1 MYWQAKTSA
10 RSPRTI
16 SGESGLFCLVYW
28 RFLFFDLLHLLA
40 DLAGTFQSRGDTEL
54 WQDISL
60 KQEPHKENGQ
70 YNQQFRHSIP
80 FQPTAEIVQA
90 QEKPLEGVV
99 HEEGTE
105 APALVP
111 VVLEEKMDS
120 RRSGFEAPHLGHFIG
135 SLSLGKTI
143 CSNS

>member
-1 MYWQAKTSA
+1 M
-10 RSPRTI
+10 
-16 SGESGLFCLVYW
+16 VYW
-28 RFLFFDLLHLLA
+28 RFLFFDLLRLLA
-40 DLAGTFQSRGDTEL
+40 DLAGTFQSSGDTEFR
-54 WQDISL
+54 QDIRL

-70 YNQQFRHSIP
+70 YDQYFRHSIP
-80 FQPTAEIVQA
+80 LQPTAEIVQA
-90 QEKPLEGVV
+90 QEKPLEGVT
-99 HEEGTE
+99 HEEDTE

-135 SLSLGKTI
+135 SLSLENTI

>member
-1 MYWQAKTSA
+1 LAW
-10 RSPRTI
+10 R
-16 SGESGLFCLVYW
+16 

-40 DLAGTFQSRGDTEL
+40 DLAGTFQSSGDTEL
-54 WQDISL
+54 RQNIDL

-70 YNQQFRHSIP
+70 YNQYFRHSIP

-99 HEEGTE
+99 HEEDTE

-120 RRSGFEAPHLGHFIG
+120 RRSGLRARHLGHFIG

>member
-1 MYWQAKTSA
+1 
-10 RSPRTI
+10 
-16 SGESGLFCLVYW
+16 LVW
-28 RFLFFDLLHLLA
+28 RRFLFFDLLHLLA
-40 DLAGTFQSRGDTEL
+40 DLAGTFQSSGDAEF

-60 KQEPHKENGQ
+60 KQEPHKEHGQ
-70 YNQQFRHSIP
+70 YDQYFRHSIP

-90 QEKPLEGVV
+90 QEKPLEDVA
-99 HEEGTE
+99 HEDDTE

-120 RRSGFEAPHLGHFIG
+120 RRSGLGARHLGHLIG
-135 SLSLGKTI
+135 SLSLENTI

>member
-1 MYWQAKTSA
+1 M
-10 RSPRTI
+10 
-16 SGESGLFCLVYW
+16 VYW

-40 DLAGTFQSRGDTEL
+40 DLAGTFQSSGDTEL

-70 YNQQFRHSIP
+70 YNQYFRHSIP

-99 HEEGTE
+99 HEDDTE
-105 APALVP
+105 AQALVP

-120 RRSGFEAPHLGHFIG
+120 RRSGLGARHLGHFIG
-135 SLSLGKTI
+135 SLSLEKTI